1 MIMRMARESV
11 IALALGLLIVVPG
24 GAQVG
29 DNLGLVNP
37 NLASADEL
45 KAVPGLPATAVSAI
59 TEGRPFLRMSEV
71 HAVVSQHV
79 SEGASG
85 TIYAGMWLPI
95 DLNDVTDEEI
105 LLIPGVGARM
115 LHEFEEYRPYAG
127 LAVFHREIDKYVDD
141 DELARLEQYV
151 YVRIDLNT
159 ATDEAILSIP
169 GIGNRMLHEFDE
181 YRPYAAMAQFR
192 REMGKYVDDDEV
204 ARMERYVEIR

>member
-1 MIMRMARESV
+1 MKNITRALTGAAA
-11 IALALGLLIVVPG
+11 IALLLAAPVAG
-24 GAQVG
+24 QVG
-29 DNLGLVNP
+29 ENLGLVNP
-37 NLASADEL
+37 NLATAEEIG
-45 KAVPGLPATAVSAI
+45 AVDGLNTEAVQAI
-59 TEGRPFLRMSEV
+59 MQGRPFLRMSAL
-71 HAVVSQHV
+71 HTAISAHV
-79 SEGASG
+79 ADDAFAQV
-85 TIYAGMWLPI
+85 YAGLWLPI

-115 LHEFEEYRPYAG
+115 LHEFREYAPFEA

-159 ATDEAILSIP
+159 ASDEAILSLP

-181 YRPYAAMAQFR
+181 YRPYEAMAQFR
-192 REMGKYVDDDEV
+192 REMGKYVDEDEV